1 VGFGNTA
8 EALASVIWFHRM
20 KIRVLVADDHAVV
33 AEGLRALIDGQRDM
47 KVAALA
53 ENGLVAARRSL
64 ELKPDVVVMD
74 HSMPVLNG
82 IEAIHMIR
90 RRRAETRIIILSMH
104 SDMVHVQ
111 RALQAGANG
120 YVLKETGAREVLH
133 AIRAV
138 HAGRRYLS
146 GSLTEEFLDHVM
158 SEVPEDPLSPLSAR
172 ERQVLQMIAEGR
184 AIVEIASALSLS
196 RKTVETYRERMM
208 EKLGVEDFASLIR
221 FAIKQGLVP
230 LE

>member
-1 VGFGNTA
+1 V
-8 EALASVIWFHRM
+8 
-20 KIRVLVADDHAVV
+20 KIRLLIADDHGVV

-47 KVAALA
+47 SVAALV
-53 ENGLVAARRSL
+53 ENGLDAARRSL

-74 HSMPVLNG
+74 HAMPVLNG
-82 IEAIHMIR
+82 IEATRMIR
-90 RRRAETRIIILSMH
+90 RRRAETRVIILSMH
-104 SDMVHVQ
+104 SNAVHVQ

-120 YVLKETGAREVLH
+120 YVLKQTAAREVLQ

-146 GSLTEEFLDHVM
+146 ASLAAELLDHVLL
-158 SEVPEDPLSPLSAR
+158 EKPQDPLSRLSAR
-172 ERQVLQMIAEGR
+172 ERQVLQMIAEGS
-184 AIVEIASALSLS
+184 AIVAIADALSLS

-208 EKLGVEDFASLIR
+208 QKIGVNDFAALIR
-221 FAIKQGLVP
+221 FAIKHGVVS

>member
-1 VGFGNTA
+1 
-8 EALASVIWFHRM
+8 M
-20 KIRVLVADDHAVV
+20 KIRVLVADDHAIV
-33 AEGLRALIDGQRDM
+33 AEGLRALIDDQRDM

-74 HSMPVLNG
+74 HAMPVLNG
-82 IEAIHMIR
+82 IEATHMIR
-90 RRRAETRIIILSMH
+90 RRRAETRVIILSMH

-120 YVLKETGAREVLH
+120 YVLKKTGAREVLH
-133 AIRAV
+133 AIRTV

-146 GSLTEEFLDHVM
+146 ASLADELLDHVM
-158 SEVPEDPLSPLSAR
+158 FEVPADPLSPLSAR

-184 AIVEIASALSLS
+184 AIVDIASALSLS

-208 EKLGVEDFASLIR
+208 EKLGVSDFAALIR
-221 FAIKQGLVP
+221 FAIKQGLVS